1 MFSGIPSLES
11 VELFLIFVEGTKSA
25 KKFPAS
31 CCQAFE
37 RLRPQRRPFRIGNI
51 LYVVPLERIQD
62 AHLES
67 ITLNV
72 EPTYRFVGAI
82 LGLGQSLSRVDRSCT
97 SMGTNNPHEG

>member
-11 VELFLIFVEGTKSA
+11 VELFLIFVAGTKSS